1 MRLIKLAL
9 ISFIAL
15 ALLVTIFSLFIPAN
29 VRISRAVSIRAHKDS
44 VLELIKN
51 QERWPEWNPAFAPNR
66 EHQQISSRFTGF
78 SDSSVTAVWQQ
89 GNRQSIPTGWR
100 VYYIPEIDSLTL
112 HWYMD
117 FHQPW
122 YPWKK
127 FESMFFDKAYGSM
140 MEEGLGRLKK
150 IVQGEAVS
158 R

>member
-15 ALLVTIFSLFIPAN
+15 ALLATLISLFIPAN
-29 VRISRAVSIRAHKDS
+29 VRISRAVSIRANKDS

-51 QERWPEWNPAFAPNR
+51 QERWPEWNPAFSANR
-66 EHQQISSRFTGF
+66 NHQQISSRFTGIT
-78 SDSSVTAVWQQ
+78 DSAVTAIWQQ
-89 GNRQSIPTGWR
+89 GGRQAIPTGWR
-100 VYYIPEIDSLTL
+100 LYYIPEVDSLTL

-150 IVQGEAVS
+150 IVQ